1 MPRKNRL
8 PLGPGINR
16 REFIQGTLVA
26 SAMAGSVPSWADIPP
41 YPPAKTG
48 LRGAHPGSFEV
59 AHGLARESVKWPV
72 PEASTDAPYDLVVV
86 GAGISG
92 LATAWFYQAKYGRE
106 KRILILDNHDDFGGH
121 AKRNEFN
128 AGGKTLLGYGGSQS
142 IDSPASYS
150 EAAKRLLLALGIKTE
165 RFYDY
170 YDQDYF
176 TKRQLRA
183 GLFLN
188 SAHFGS
194 SHLINDDQIYNWRT
208 GTEPEK
214 ITDQYL
220 NQFPLSD
227 HEKQKLKALLT
238 GSTDWLPE
246 KSNAQKLSYLRTVSY
261 SHCLTEHLQMPAKV
275 LDLVQERLDGWW
287 GLGTDA
293 ISALEAWRNGL
304 PGMAALNLPEPELDH
319 GNEPYI
325 FHFPDGNASIARLLV
340 RQLIPGI
347 APGNSMEDVV
357 SAAFDY
363 GKLDTENQ
371 AVRIRLNATAV
382 NAENGAQDT
391 RVVYVKD
398 GKSHKVHARH
408 CVLACYNA
416 IIPHL
421 CPTLPEAQKAQLK
434 EQVKVPMAYVN
445 VALKNWRAFHK
456 AGVSEFNC
464 PRAFYTWV
472 SMDFPVT
479 MGGYQYPQSA
489 DEPVVL
495 HLPYYPKQLGT
506 GLSAKEQYR
515 LGRYQL
521 LGLSFADFEREAVNQ
536 LNEALGPFGF
546 NADKDIAD
554 ITVNRW
560 PHGYAYEY
568 VDLFDPDYASGKAP
582 HELARK
588 PFGNIHIGNSDSE
601 AFAYVDGA
609 IDAAWRVIQ
618 EM

>member
-1 MPRKNRL
+1 MPRKNKL
-8 PLGPGINR
+8 PLGRGINR

-26 SAMAGSVPSWADIPP
+26 SAMAGSLPSWADIGP

-59 AHGLARESVKWPV
+59 AHSIAREGKQWPV
-72 PEASTDAPYDLVVV
+72 PSALTDTPYDLVVV

-92 LATAWFYQAKYGRE
+92 LATAWFYQAKYGRD

-121 AKRNEFN
+121 AKRNEFK
-128 AGGKTLLGYGGSQS
+128 AGGKTLIGYGGSQS

-150 EAAKRLLLALGIKTE
+150 EAAQGLLRALGVKTE

-170 YDQDYF
+170 YDQSYF
-176 TKRQLRA
+176 QRRKLKA

-188 SAHFGS
+188 RAHFGS
-194 SHLINDDQIYNWRT
+194 SRLINDDQIYNWRT
-208 GTEPEK
+208 GTDPAN
-214 ITDQYL
+214 ITDEYL
-220 NQFPLSD
+220 DQFPLS
-227 HEKQKLKALLT
+227 ETEKLKLKTLLT
-238 GSTDWLPE
+238 SDKDWLRG
-246 KSNAQKLSYLRTVSY
+246 KTHAQKLSYLRSVSY
-261 SHCLTEHLQMPAKV
+261 SHCLREHLGMPDKV

-304 PGMAALNLPEPELDH
+304 PGMAALHLPEPELDH

-325 FHFPDGNASIARLLV
+325 FHFPDGNASVARLLV
-340 RQLIPGI
+340 RQLIPSI

-363 GKLDTENQ
+363 GKLDTDNQ

-382 NAENGAQDT
+382 NVENSAQGT

-398 GKSHKVHARH
+398 GKSHKIHARH

-416 IIPHL
+416 IIPYL
-421 CPTLPEAQKAQLK
+421 CPSLPTAQKAQLK

-445 VALKNWRAFHK
+445 VALNNWRAFQK

-495 HLPYYPKQLGT
+495 HLPYYPKQLGS
-506 GLSAKEQYR
+506 GLTAKEQYR

-521 LGLSFADFEREAVNQ
+521 LGLSFADFERAAVAQ

-546 NADKDIAD
+546 AAEKDIAA

-568 VDLFDPDYASGKAP
+568 VDLFDPDYAPGLAP

-588 PFGNIHIGNSDSE
+588 AFGHIHIGNSDSE

-609 IDAAWRVIQ
+609 IDAAWRVVQ